1 MKVCVFAASSSRI
14 DAAYMKAA
22 KELCMAFARHRV
34 HAVFGGGGIG
44 LMGIFADSLMAH
56 GGSITGVIPGFMM
69 DEGWGHSGVSDMIV
83 TPDMSERKK
92 TIFAMSDAAVALPGG
107 VGTLEELTEVITLKQ
122 LGQFNKPVI
131 IINVNGFYDHL
142 IEFFDHM
149 VRGHFMR
156 LEHKDIWQIV
166 TTAEEVV
173 PAIVNYTGWYAD
185 PKTIARI

>member
-22 KELCMAFARHRV
+22 EELGVAFAGHRV

-56 GGSITGVIPGFMM
+56 GGSVTGVIPGFMM

>member
-14 DAAYMKAA
+14 DDAYKKSAE
-22 KELCMAFARHRV
+22 ELGVAFAREGV
-34 HAVFGGGGIG
+34 HAVYGGGGIG

-56 GGSITGVIPGFMM
+56 GGSVTGVIPGFMM
-69 DEGWGHSGVSDMIV
+69 DEGWGHAGVTDMIV

-122 LGQFNKPVI
+122 LGQFNKPI
-131 IINVNGFYDHL
+131 IIVNVDGFYDHL

-166 TTAEEVV
+166 TTADEVV
-173 PAIVNYTGWYAD
+173 PAILNYTGWHAD
-185 PKTIARI
+185 PKVIARI

>member
-14 DAAYMKAA
+14 DDAYKRAAE
-22 KELCMAFARHRV
+22 ELGVAFAREGV

-56 GGSITGVIPGFMM
+56 GGSVTGVIPGFMM
-69 DEGWGHSGVSDMIV
+69 DEGWGHDGVSDMIV

-92 TIFAMSDAAVALPGG
+92 TIFAMSDAAAALPGG

-122 LGQFNKPVI
+122 LGQFNKPI
-131 IINVNGFYDHL
+131 IIVNVDGFYDPL

-156 LEHKDIWQIV
+156 LEHRDIWQIV

-173 PAIVNYTGWYAD
+173 PAILNYTGWHAD
-185 PKTIARI
+185 PKVIARI